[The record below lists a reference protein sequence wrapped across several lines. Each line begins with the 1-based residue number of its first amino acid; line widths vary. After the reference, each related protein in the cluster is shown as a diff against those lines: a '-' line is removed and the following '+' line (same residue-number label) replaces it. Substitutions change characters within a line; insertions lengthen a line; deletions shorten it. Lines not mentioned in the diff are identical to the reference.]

1 MSFPLAEGEV
11 RQLSTGKVA
20 RIVDANGASDPEPVH
35 SSASEHWFEVRVD
48 LSHPR
53 RRAYLELG

>member
-11 RQLSTGKVA
+11 RELSTGKVA

-35 SSASEHWFEVRVD
+35 SSASEQWFEVGVD